1 MTLLSSGES
10 GDPYEQRWVMRS
22 AGLDRLLLAG
32 LTVERCA

>member
-10 GDPYEQRWVMRS
+10 GEPYEQRLVMRS
-22 AGLDRLLLAG
+22 TGVKFPQRAG